1 MSIFLYPRKSILIFL
16 RLSFAI
22 RIILLYL
29 GTTPVCIFS
38 RNCHI
43 FIVLFF
49 YIANFIFFI
58 FAFQQEVS
66 FLTLNSL
73 FEGIFPNPFPR
84 FYIKDFHFFIFI
96 HSPSPSLNNIF
107 AQRIEQLCKCFDFHC
122 FVAG

>member
-22 RIILLYL
+22 RIILLYP
-29 GTTPVCIFS
+29 GTAPVCIFC

-49 YIANFIFFI
+49 YIANFIFFYFRFPTGSFLPYAQ
-58 FAFQQEVS
+58 FAFR
-66 FLTLNSL
+66 
-73 FEGIFPNPFPR
+73 GHFPEPFSQ
-84 FYIKDFHFFIFI
+84 ILHLGVFIFI